1 MKKLPLKNNLR
12 RVLPVLFLVLM
23 TTAASFGP
31 ISVFA
36 DQEHSDVAGSGETV
50 STRPVGRYGMT
61 PISGSDVNDGT
72 YDIDVDVSS
81 QFFRIDSCKLTIK
94 DGKMTAAIQL
104 DTFSYSLI
112 YNGTGKE
119 AAKADVSDY
128 IEIIED
134 KEGYASFTIPVD
146 ALDKQIS
153 IASFS
158 TRKNKWYDRTIL
170 FDATSLPASSLRVT
184 LPDFDAIE
192 DGLKAIGYDTD
203 KLDAASD
210 LAKAKR
216 DTSEIAGSSS
226 GDVSGASGSSSESA
240 SGTSGSSSEG
250 ASGTAGSSSESTST
264 DKEPSSDVSADT
276 GESLSSV
283 SASSAGSPPDAPAE
297 SGNAVSVDR
306 KDGEYSIEVNMTG
319 GSGRASVT
327 SPTLLIIRNGKA
339 YAKLYW
345 SSTYYDYMIVDGV
358 KYQNNTRDGGT
369 STFIIPI
376 TSMDAP
382 VPVIADTT
390 AMGDPVEISYQL
402 TFYADTI
409 GSRNLVPQ
417 IATRRVLIVALFI
430 ILAGAVLSFLTRK
443 TRYR

>member
-12 RVLPVLFLVLM
+12 RVLPVLFLALM
-23 TTAASFGP
+23 TAAASFGP
-31 ISVFA
+31 ISVSA

-61 PISGSDVNDGT
+61 PIRGSDVNDGT

-81 QFFRIDSCKLTIK
+81 QFFRIDSCKLTVN

-119 AAKADVSDY
+119 AAKADASDY
-128 IEIIED
+128 IEITED

-170 FDATSLPASSLRVT
+170 FDATSLPASSLHVT

-216 DTSEIAGSSS
+216 DTSETAGSSS
-226 GDVSGASGSSSESA
+226 GDV
-240 SGTSGSSSEG
+240 
-250 ASGTAGSSSESTST
+250 SGTAGSSSESTST
-264 DKEPSSDVSADT
+264 DKKPSADVPADT

-283 SASSAGSPPDAPAE
+283 SASSAASQLDAPAE

-327 SPTLLIIRNGKA
+327 SPTLLIIRNRKA

>member
-61 PISGSDVNDGT
+61 PIRGSDVNDGT

-81 QFFRIDSCKLTIK
+81 QFFRIDSCQLTVK

-119 AAKADVSDY
+119 AAKADASDY
-128 IEIIED
+128 IEITED

-170 FDATSLPASSLRVT
+170 FDATSLPASSLHVT

-210 LAKAKR
+210 LAKDKR
-216 DTSEIAGSSS
+216 DT
-226 GDVSGASGSSSESA
+226 
-240 SGTSGSSSEG
+240 
-250 ASGTAGSSSESTST
+250 SGTAGSSSESTST
-264 DKEPSSDVSADT
+264 DKEPSADVPADT

-283 SASSAGSPPDAPAE
+283 SASSAGSSSDAPAE

-402 TFYADTI
+402 TFYAATI

>member
-12 RVLPVLFLVLM
+12 RVLPVLFLALM
-23 TTAASFGP
+23 TAAASFGP
-31 ISVFA
+31 ISVSA

-61 PISGSDVNDGT
+61 PIRGSDVNDGT

-81 QFFRIDSCKLTIK
+81 QFFRIDSCKLTVN

-104 DTFSYSLI
+104 VTFSYSLI

-119 AAKADVSDY
+119 AAKADASDY
-128 IEIIED
+128 IEITED

-146 ALDKQIS
+146 ALDTQIS

-170 FDATSLPASSLRVT
+170 FDATSLPASSLHVT

-216 DTSEIAGSSS
+216 DTYE
-226 GDVSGASGSSSESA
+226 
-240 SGTSGSSSEG
+240 
-250 ASGTAGSSSESTST
+250 TAGSSSESTST
-264 DKEPSSDVSADT
+264 DKEPSADVPADT

-283 SASSAGSPPDAPAE
+283 SASSAGSSSDAPAE
-297 SGNAVSVDR
+297 SGNAVAVDR

>member
-1 MKKLPLKNNLR
+1 MNKLPLKNNLR
-12 RVLPVLFLVLM
+12 RVLAVLFLALM

-31 ISVFA
+31 ISVSA

-50 STRPVGRYGMT
+50 SSRPVGRYGMT

-81 QFFRIDSCKLTIK
+81 QFFRIDSCKLTVK

-119 AAKADVSDY
+119 AAKADASDY

-216 DTSEIAGSSS
+216 DTSE
-226 GDVSGASGSSSESA
+226 
-240 SGTSGSSSEG
+240 
-250 ASGTAGSSSESTST
+250 TAGSSSESTST
-264 DKEPSSDVSADT
+264 DKEPSADVPADT

-283 SASSAGSPPDAPAE
+283 SASSAASQLDAPAE
-297 SGNAVSVDR
+297 SGNAVSADR

>member
-12 RVLPVLFLVLM
+12 RVLAVLFLTLM
-23 TTAASFGP
+23 TAAASFGP
-31 ISVFA
+31 ISVSA

-50 STRPVGRYGMT
+50 SSRPVGRYGMT
-61 PISGSDVNDGT
+61 PIRGSDVNDGT

-81 QFFRIDSCKLTIK
+81 QFFRIDSCKLTVK

-119 AAKADVSDY
+119 AAKADASDY
-128 IEIIED
+128 IEITED

-170 FDATSLPASSLRVT
+170 FDATSLPASSLHVT

-216 DTSEIAGSSS
+216 DTSE
-226 GDVSGASGSSSESA
+226 
-240 SGTSGSSSEG
+240 
-250 ASGTAGSSSESTST
+250 TAGSSSESTST
-264 DKEPSSDVSADT
+264 DKEPSADVPADT

-283 SASSAGSPPDAPAE
+283 SASSSGSSSDAPAE
-297 SGNAVSVDR
+297 NGNAVSVDR

>member
-12 RVLPVLFLVLM
+12 RVLPVLFLALM
-23 TTAASFGP
+23 TAAASFGP
-31 ISVFA
+31 ISVSA

-61 PISGSDVNDGT
+61 PIRGSDVNDGT

-81 QFFRIDSCKLTIK
+81 QFFRIDSCKLTVN

-119 AAKADVSDY
+119 AAKADASDY
-128 IEIIED
+128 IEITED

-170 FDATSLPASSLRVT
+170 FDATSLPASSLHVT

-216 DTSEIAGSSS
+216 DTSETAGSSS
-226 GDVSGASGSSSESA
+226 GDV
-240 SGTSGSSSEG
+240 
-250 ASGTAGSSSESTST
+250 SGTAGSSSESTST
-264 DKEPSSDVSADT
+264 DKKPSADVPADT

-283 SASSAGSPPDAPAE
+283 SASSAASQLDAPAE

>member
-1 MKKLPLKNNLR
+1 MNKLPLKNNLR
-12 RVLPVLFLVLM
+12 RVLAVLFLALM

-31 ISVFA
+31 ISVSA

-50 STRPVGRYGMT
+50 SSRPVGRYGMT

-81 QFFRIDSCKLTIK
+81 QFFRIDSCKLTVN

-119 AAKADVSDY
+119 AAKADASDY
-128 IEIIED
+128 IEITED

-170 FDATSLPASSLRVT
+170 FDATSLPASSLHVT

-216 DTSEIAGSSS
+216 DTSE
-226 GDVSGASGSSSESA
+226 
-240 SGTSGSSSEG
+240 
-250 ASGTAGSSSESTST
+250 TAGSSSESTST
-264 DKEPSSDVSADT
+264 DKEPSADVPADT

-283 SASSAGSPPDAPAE
+283 SASSAASQLDAPAE
-297 SGNAVSVDR
+297 SGNAVAVDR

>member
-1 MKKLPLKNNLR
+1 MNKLPLKNNLR
-12 RVLPVLFLVLM
+12 RVLAVLFLALM

-31 ISVFA
+31 ISVSA

-50 STRPVGRYGMT
+50 SSRPVGRYGMT

-81 QFFRIDSCKLTIK
+81 QFFRIDSCKLTVK

-119 AAKADVSDY
+119 AAKADASDY

-216 DTSEIAGSSS
+216 DT
-226 GDVSGASGSSSESA
+226 
-240 SGTSGSSSEG
+240 
-250 ASGTAGSSSESTST
+250 SGTAGSSSESTST

>member
-61 PISGSDVNDGT
+61 PIRGSDVNDGT

-81 QFFRIDSCKLTIK
+81 QFFRIDSCKLTVK

-119 AAKADVSDY
+119 AAKADASDY
-128 IEIIED
+128 IEITED

-170 FDATSLPASSLRVT
+170 FDATSLPASSLHVT

-216 DTSEIAGSSS
+216 DTSE
-226 GDVSGASGSSSESA
+226 
-240 SGTSGSSSEG
+240 
-250 ASGTAGSSSESTST
+250 TAGSSSESTST
-264 DKEPSSDVSADT
+264 DKEPSADVPADT

-283 SASSAGSPPDAPAE
+283 SASSAGSSSDAPAE
-297 SGNAVSVDR
+297 NGNAVSVDR

>member
-1 MKKLPLKNNLR
+1 MKKHSLKTNLR
-12 RVLPVLFLVLM
+12 RALAVSLLSLVTMAVSLGPVTV
-23 TTAASFGP
+23 S
-31 ISVFA
+31 A
-36 DQEHSDVAGSGETV
+36 DEAHSDVAGSGETA
-50 STRPVGRYGMT
+50 SSKPVGRYGMT
-61 PISGSDVNDGT
+61 PIAGTDVKDGT

-81 QFFRIDSCKLTIK
+81 QFFRIASCTLTVK
-94 DGKMTAAIQL
+94 DGKMTASIQL
-104 DTFSYSLI
+104 DSFSYSLI
-112 YNGTGKE
+112 YQGTGEE
-119 AAKADVSDY
+119 AAKADADDY
-128 IEIIED
+128 IEITED
-134 KEGYASFTIPVD
+134 DEGYAAFTLPVD
-146 ALDKQIS
+146 ALDRQIS

-158 TRKNKWYDRTIL
+158 TRKNKWYNRTIL
-170 FDATSLPASSLRVT
+170 FDAASLPASALRIT

-203 KLDAASD
+203 DLDAASD
-210 LAKAKR
+210 LSEMKRGETAKA
-216 DTSEIAGSSS
+216 DSSAAESVSSGSAANGSSS
-226 GDVSGASGSSSESA
+226 EDTASGSIGADAANAVSSESA
-240 SGTSGSSSEG
+240 S
-250 ASGTAGSSSESTST
+250 AGSS
-264 DKEPSSDVSADT
+264 
-276 GESLSSV
+276 
-283 SASSAGSPPDAPAE
+283 PDGFAE
-297 SGNAVSVDR
+297 SANAVSTDR

-327 SPTLLIIRNGKA
+327 SPTLLIVRNGRA

>member
-1 MKKLPLKNNLR
+1 MNKLPLKNNLR
-12 RVLPVLFLVLM
+12 RVLAVLFLALM

-31 ISVFA
+31 ISVSA

-50 STRPVGRYGMT
+50 SSRPVGRYGMT

-119 AAKADVSDY
+119 AAKADASDY
-128 IEIIED
+128 IEITED

-158 TRKNKWYDRTIL
+158 TRKSKWYDRTIL

-184 LPDFDAIE
+184 LPDYDAIE

-216 DTSEIAGSSS
+216 DT
-226 GDVSGASGSSSESA
+226 
-240 SGTSGSSSEG
+240 
-250 ASGTAGSSSESTST
+250 SGTAGSSSESTST

>member
-1 MKKLPLKNNLR
+1 
-12 RVLPVLFLVLM
+12 M
-23 TTAASFGP
+23 TAAASFGP
-31 ISVFA
+31 ISVSA

-61 PISGSDVNDGT
+61 PIRGSDVNDGT

-81 QFFRIDSCKLTIK
+81 QFFRIDSCKLTVN

-119 AAKADVSDY
+119 AAKADASDY
-128 IEIIED
+128 IEITED

-170 FDATSLPASSLRVT
+170 FDATSLPASSLHVT

-216 DTSEIAGSSS
+216 DTSE
-226 GDVSGASGSSSESA
+226 
-240 SGTSGSSSEG
+240 
-250 ASGTAGSSSESTST
+250 TAGSSSESTST
-264 DKEPSSDVSADT
+264 DKEPSADVPADT

-283 SASSAGSPPDAPAE
+283 SASSAGSSSDAPAE
-297 SGNAVSVDR
+297 SGNAVAVDR

-376 TSMDAP
+376 TSMDAT

>member
-12 RVLPVLFLVLM
+12 RVLPVLFLALM
-23 TTAASFGP
+23 TAAASFGP
-31 ISVFA
+31 ISVSA

-61 PISGSDVNDGT
+61 PIRGSDVNDGT

-81 QFFRIDSCKLTIK
+81 QFFRIDSCKLTVN

-119 AAKADVSDY
+119 AAKADASDY
-128 IEIIED
+128 IEITED

-170 FDATSLPASSLRVT
+170 FDATSLPASSLHVT

-216 DTSEIAGSSS
+216 DTSETAGSSS
-226 GDVSGASGSSSESA
+226 GDVSG
-240 SGTSGSSSEG
+240 
-250 ASGTAGSSSESTST
+250 TAGSSSETTST
-264 DKEPSSDVSADT
+264 DKELSSNVPADT

-283 SASSAGSPPDAPAE
+283 SSSSAGSSSDAPAE
-297 SGNAVSVDR
+297 NGNAVSVDR

>member
-12 RVLPVLFLVLM
+12 RVLPVLFLALM
-23 TTAASFGP
+23 TAAASFGP
-31 ISVFA
+31 ISVSA

-61 PISGSDVNDGT
+61 PIRGSDVNDGT

-81 QFFRIDSCKLTIK
+81 QFFRIDSCKLTVN

-119 AAKADVSDY
+119 AAKADASDY
-128 IEIIED
+128 IEITED

-170 FDATSLPASSLRVT
+170 FDATSIPASSLHVT

-216 DTSEIAGSSS
+216 DTSE
-226 GDVSGASGSSSESA
+226 
-240 SGTSGSSSEG
+240 
-250 ASGTAGSSSESTST
+250 TAGSSSESTST
-264 DKEPSSDVSADT
+264 DKEPSADVPADT

-283 SASSAGSPPDAPAE
+283 SASSAASQLDAPAE
-297 SGNAVSVDR
+297 SGNAVAVDR

>member
-12 RVLPVLFLVLM
+12 RVLPVLFLALM
-23 TTAASFGP
+23 TAAASFGP
-31 ISVFA
+31 ISVSA

-50 STRPVGRYGMT
+50 SSRPVGRYGMT
-61 PISGSDVNDGT
+61 PIRGSDVNDGT

-81 QFFRIDSCKLTIK
+81 QFFRIDSCKLTVN

-119 AAKADVSDY
+119 AAKADASDY
-128 IEIIED
+128 IEITED

-170 FDATSLPASSLRVT
+170 FDATSLPASSLHVT

-216 DTSEIAGSSS
+216 DTSE
-226 GDVSGASGSSSESA
+226 
-240 SGTSGSSSEG
+240 
-250 ASGTAGSSSESTST
+250 TAGSSSESTST
-264 DKEPSSDVSADT
+264 DKEPSADVPADT

-283 SASSAGSPPDAPAE
+283 SASSAGSSSDAPAE
-297 SGNAVSVDR
+297 SGNAVAVDR

>member
-61 PISGSDVNDGT
+61 PIRGSDVNDGT

-81 QFFRIDSCKLTIK
+81 QFFRIDSCKLTVK

-119 AAKADVSDY
+119 AAKADASDY
-128 IEIIED
+128 IEITED

-170 FDATSLPASSLRVT
+170 FDATSLPASSLHVT

-210 LAKAKR
+210 LAKDKR
-216 DTSEIAGSSS
+216 DT
-226 GDVSGASGSSSESA
+226 
-240 SGTSGSSSEG
+240 
-250 ASGTAGSSSESTST
+250 SGTAGSSSESTST
-264 DKEPSSDVSADT
+264 DKEPSADVPADT

-283 SASSAGSPPDAPAE
+283 SASSAGSSSDAPAE

>member
-1 MKKLPLKNNLR
+1 MNKLPLKNNLR
-12 RVLPVLFLVLM
+12 RVLAVLFLALM

-31 ISVFA
+31 ISVSA

-50 STRPVGRYGMT
+50 SSRPVGRYGMT

-81 QFFRIDSCKLTIK
+81 QFFRIDSCKLTVK

-119 AAKADVSDY
+119 AAKADASDY

-216 DTSEIAGSSS
+216 DTSE
-226 GDVSGASGSSSESA
+226 
-240 SGTSGSSSEG
+240 
-250 ASGTAGSSSESTST
+250 TAGSSSESTST
-264 DKEPSSDVSADT
+264 DKEPSADVPADT

-283 SASSAGSPPDAPAE
+283 SASSAGSSSDAPAE
-297 SGNAVSVDR
+297 NGNAVSVDR

>member
-12 RVLPVLFLVLM
+12 RVLPVLFLALM
-23 TTAASFGP
+23 TAAASFGP
-31 ISVFA
+31 ISVSA

-61 PISGSDVNDGT
+61 PIRGSDVNDGT

-81 QFFRIDSCKLTIK
+81 QFFRIDSCKLTVK

-119 AAKADVSDY
+119 AAKADASDY
-128 IEIIED
+128 IEITED

-170 FDATSLPASSLRVT
+170 FDATSLPASSLHVT

-210 LAKAKR
+210 LSEVKR
-216 DTSEIAGSSS
+216 DTSGTADSSS
-226 GDVSGASGSSSESA
+226 GAAVSSSEGASGSSSES
-240 SGTSGSSSEG
+240 
-250 ASGTAGSSSESTST
+250 TAT
-264 DKEPSSDVSADT
+264 DKELSSNVPADT

-297 SGNAVSVDR
+297 SGNAVSVDQ

-327 SPTLLIIRNGKA
+327 SPTLLIVRNGKA

>member
-12 RVLPVLFLVLM
+12 RVLPVLFLALM
-23 TTAASFGP
+23 TAAASFGP
-31 ISVFA
+31 ISVSA

-61 PISGSDVNDGT
+61 PIRGSDVNDGT

-81 QFFRIDSCKLTIK
+81 QFFRIDSCKLTVN

-119 AAKADVSDY
+119 AAKADASDY
-128 IEIIED
+128 IEITED

-170 FDATSLPASSLRVT
+170 FDATSLPASSLHVT

-210 LAKAKR
+210 LAKANR
-216 DTSEIAGSSS
+216 DTSE
-226 GDVSGASGSSSESA
+226 
-240 SGTSGSSSEG
+240 
-250 ASGTAGSSSESTST
+250 TAGSSSESTST
-264 DKEPSSDVSADT
+264 DKEPSADVPADT

-283 SASSAGSPPDAPAE
+283 SASSAGSSSDAPAE
-297 SGNAVSVDR
+297 SGNAVAVDR

>member
-12 RVLPVLFLVLM
+12 RVLAVLFLTLM
-23 TTAASFGP
+23 TAAAAFGP
-31 ISVFA
+31 VSVYA

-50 STRPVGRYGMT
+50 SSRPVGRYGMT
-61 PISGSDVNDGT
+61 PIRGSDVNDGT

-81 QFFRIDSCKLTIK
+81 QFFRIDSCKLTVK

-119 AAKADVSDY
+119 AAKADASDY
-128 IEIIED
+128 IEITED

-184 LPDFDAIE
+184 LPDFDAIK

-216 DTSEIAGSSS
+216 DTSETAGSSS
-226 GDVSGASGSSSESA
+226 GAAVSSSEGVSGSSSES
-240 SGTSGSSSEG
+240 
-250 ASGTAGSSSESTST
+250 TAT
-264 DKEPSSDVSADT
+264 DKELSSDVPADT

-283 SASSAGSPPDAPAE
+283 SASSAGSPSGAPAE

-327 SPTLLIIRNGKA
+327 SPTLLIVRNGKA

>member
-12 RVLPVLFLVLM
+12 RVLPVLFLALM
-23 TTAASFGP
+23 TAAASFGP
-31 ISVFA
+31 ISVSA

-61 PISGSDVNDGT
+61 PIRGSDVNDGT

-81 QFFRIDSCKLTIK
+81 QFFRIDSCKLTVN

-119 AAKADVSDY
+119 AAKADASDY
-128 IEIIED
+128 IEITED

-170 FDATSLPASSLRVT
+170 FDATSLPASSLHVT

-216 DTSEIAGSSS
+216 DTSE
-226 GDVSGASGSSSESA
+226 
-240 SGTSGSSSEG
+240 
-250 ASGTAGSSSESTST
+250 TAGSSSESTST
-264 DKEPSSDVSADT
+264 DKEPSADVPADT

-283 SASSAGSPPDAPAE
+283 SASSAGSSSDAPAE

>member
-12 RVLPVLFLVLM
+12 RVLAVLFLTLM
-23 TTAASFGP
+23 TAAAAFGP
-31 ISVFA
+31 VSVYA

-50 STRPVGRYGMT
+50 SSRPVGRYGMT
-61 PISGSDVNDGT
+61 PIRGSDVNDGT

-81 QFFRIDSCKLTIK
+81 QFFRIDSCKLTVK

-119 AAKADVSDY
+119 AAKADASDY
-128 IEIIED
+128 IEITED

-184 LPDFDAIE
+184 LPDFDAIK

-216 DTSEIAGSSS
+216 DTSETAGSSS
-226 GDVSGASGSSSESA
+226 GAAVSSSEGVSGSSSES
-240 SGTSGSSSEG
+240 
-250 ASGTAGSSSESTST
+250 TAT
-264 DKEPSSDVSADT
+264 DKELSSDVPADT

-283 SASSAGSPPDAPAE
+283 SASSAGSPSGAPAE

-319 GSGRASVT
+319 GSGRVSVT
-327 SPTLLIIRNGKA
+327 SPTLLIVRNGKA

>member
-12 RVLPVLFLVLM
+12 RVLAVLFLALM

-31 ISVFA
+31 ISVSA

-61 PISGSDVNDGT
+61 PIRGSDVNDGT

-81 QFFRIDSCKLTIK
+81 QFFRIDSCKLTVN

-119 AAKADVSDY
+119 AAKADASDY
-128 IEIIED
+128 IEITED

-170 FDATSLPASSLRVT
+170 FDATSLPASSLHVT

-216 DTSEIAGSSS
+216 DTSETAGSSS
-226 GDVSGASGSSSESA
+226 GDV
-240 SGTSGSSSEG
+240 
-250 ASGTAGSSSESTST
+250 SGTAGSSSESTST
-264 DKEPSSDVSADT
+264 DKEPSADVPADT

-283 SASSAGSPPDAPAE
+283 SASSAASQLDAPAE

>member
-23 TTAASFGP
+23 TAAASFGP

-61 PISGSDVNDGT
+61 PIRGSDVNDGT

-81 QFFRIDSCKLTIK
+81 QFFRIDSCKLTVK

-119 AAKADVSDY
+119 AAKADASDY
-128 IEIIED
+128 IEITED

-170 FDATSLPASSLRVT
+170 FDATSLPASSLHVT

-216 DTSEIAGSSS
+216 DTSE
-226 GDVSGASGSSSESA
+226 
-240 SGTSGSSSEG
+240 
-250 ASGTAGSSSESTST
+250 TAGSSSESTST
-264 DKEPSSDVSADT
+264 DKEPSADVPADT

-283 SASSAGSPPDAPAE
+283 SASSAGSSSDAPAE
-297 SGNAVSVDR
+297 SGNAVAVDR

-358 KYQNNTRDGGT
+358 KYQNNTKDGGT

>member
-1 MKKLPLKNNLR
+1 MNKLPLKNNLR
-12 RVLPVLFLVLM
+12 RVLAVLFLALM

-31 ISVFA
+31 ISVSA

-61 PISGSDVNDGT
+61 PIRGSDVNDGT

-81 QFFRIDSCKLTIK
+81 QFFRIDSCKLTVN

-119 AAKADVSDY
+119 AAKADASDY
-128 IEIIED
+128 IEITED

-170 FDATSLPASSLRVT
+170 FDATSLPASSLHVT

-216 DTSEIAGSSS
+216 DTSE
-226 GDVSGASGSSSESA
+226 
-240 SGTSGSSSEG
+240 
-250 ASGTAGSSSESTST
+250 TAGSSSESTST
-264 DKEPSSDVSADT
+264 DKEPSADVPADT

-283 SASSAGSPPDAPAE
+283 SASSAASQLDAPAE
-297 SGNAVSVDR
+297 SGNAVAVDR

-358 KYQNNTRDGGT
+358 KYQNNTKDGGT

>member
-1 MKKLPLKNNLR
+1 MNKLPLKNNLR
-12 RVLPVLFLVLM
+12 RVLPVLFLALM
-23 TTAASFGP
+23 TAAASFGP
-31 ISVFA
+31 ISVSA

-61 PISGSDVNDGT
+61 PIRGSDVNDGT

-81 QFFRIDSCKLTIK
+81 QFFRIDSCKLTVN

-119 AAKADVSDY
+119 AAKADASDY
-128 IEIIED
+128 IEITED

-170 FDATSLPASSLRVT
+170 FDATSLPASSLHVT

-192 DGLKAIGYDTD
+192 DGLKAIGYNTD

-210 LAKAKR
+210 LTKAKR
-216 DTSEIAGSSS
+216 DTSETAGSSS
-226 GDVSGASGSSSESA
+226 GDVSGTAGSSSES
-240 SGTSGSSSEG
+240 

-327 SPTLLIIRNGKA
+327 SPTLLIVRNGKA

-345 SSTYYDYMIVDGV
+345 SSTYYNYMIVDGV

>member
-61 PISGSDVNDGT
+61 PIRGSDVNDGT

-81 QFFRIDSCKLTIK
+81 QFFRIDSCQLTVK

-119 AAKADVSDY
+119 AAKADASDY
-128 IEIIED
+128 IEITED

-170 FDATSLPASSLRVT
+170 FDATSLPASSLHVT

-210 LAKAKR
+210 LAKDKR
-216 DTSEIAGSSS
+216 DT
-226 GDVSGASGSSSESA
+226 
-240 SGTSGSSSEG
+240 
-250 ASGTAGSSSESTST
+250 SGTAGSSSESTST
-264 DKEPSSDVSADT
+264 DKEPSADVPADT

-283 SASSAGSPPDAPAE
+283 SASSAGSSSDAPAE

>member
-12 RVLPVLFLVLM
+12 RVLPVLFLALM
-23 TTAASFGP
+23 TAAASFGP
-31 ISVFA
+31 ISVSA

-61 PISGSDVNDGT
+61 PIRGSDVNDGT

-81 QFFRIDSCKLTIK
+81 QFFRIDSCKLTVN

-119 AAKADVSDY
+119 AAKADASDY
-128 IEIIED
+128 IEITED

-170 FDATSLPASSLRVT
+170 FDATSLPASSLHVT

-216 DTSEIAGSSS
+216 DTSE
-226 GDVSGASGSSSESA
+226 
-240 SGTSGSSSEG
+240 
-250 ASGTAGSSSESTST
+250 TAGSSSESTST
-264 DKEPSSDVSADT
+264 DKEPSADVPADT

-283 SASSAGSPPDAPAE
+283 SASSAGSSSDAPAE
-297 SGNAVSVDR
+297 SGNAVAVDR

>member
-12 RVLPVLFLVLM
+12 RVLPVLFLALM
-23 TTAASFGP
+23 TAAASFGP
-31 ISVFA
+31 ISVSA

-61 PISGSDVNDGT
+61 PIRGSDVNDGT

-81 QFFRIDSCKLTIK
+81 QFFRIDSCKLTVN

-119 AAKADVSDY
+119 AAKADASDY
-128 IEIIED
+128 IEITED

-170 FDATSLPASSLRVT
+170 FDATSLPASSLHVT

-216 DTSEIAGSSS
+216 DTSE
-226 GDVSGASGSSSESA
+226 
-240 SGTSGSSSEG
+240 
-250 ASGTAGSSSESTST
+250 TAGSSSESTST
-264 DKEPSSDVSADT
+264 DKEPSADVPADT

-283 SASSAGSPPDAPAE
+283 SASSAGSSSDAPAE
-297 SGNAVSVDR
+297 NGNAVSVDR

-327 SPTLLIIRNGKA
+327 SPTLLIIWNGKA

>member
-12 RVLPVLFLVLM
+12 RVLPVLFLALM
-23 TTAASFGP
+23 TAAASFGP
-31 ISVFA
+31 ISVSA

-61 PISGSDVNDGT
+61 PIRGSDVNDGT

-81 QFFRIDSCKLTIK
+81 QFFRIDSCKLTVN

-119 AAKADVSDY
+119 AAKADASDY
-128 IEIIED
+128 IEITED

-170 FDATSLPASSLRVT
+170 FDATSLPASSLHVT

-216 DTSEIAGSSS
+216 DTSE
-226 GDVSGASGSSSESA
+226 
-240 SGTSGSSSEG
+240 
-250 ASGTAGSSSESTST
+250 TAGSSSESTST
-264 DKEPSSDVSADT
+264 DKEPSADVPADT

-283 SASSAGSPPDAPAE
+283 SASSAASQLDAPAE
-297 SGNAVSVDR
+297 SGNAVAVDR

>member
-12 RVLPVLFLVLM
+12 RVLPVLFLALM
-23 TTAASFGP
+23 TAAASFGP
-31 ISVFA
+31 ISVSA

-61 PISGSDVNDGT
+61 PIRGSDVNDGT

-81 QFFRIDSCKLTIK
+81 QFFRIDSCKLTVN

-119 AAKADVSDY
+119 AAKADASDY
-128 IEIIED
+128 IEITED

-170 FDATSLPASSLRVT
+170 FDATSLPASSLHVT

-216 DTSEIAGSSS
+216 DTSE
-226 GDVSGASGSSSESA
+226 
-240 SGTSGSSSEG
+240 
-250 ASGTAGSSSESTST
+250 TAGSSSESTST
-264 DKEPSSDVSADT
+264 DKEPSADVPADT

-283 SASSAGSPPDAPAE
+283 SASSAASQLDAPAE
-297 SGNAVSVDR
+297 SGNAVAVDR

-358 KYQNNTRDGGT
+358 KYQNNTREGGT